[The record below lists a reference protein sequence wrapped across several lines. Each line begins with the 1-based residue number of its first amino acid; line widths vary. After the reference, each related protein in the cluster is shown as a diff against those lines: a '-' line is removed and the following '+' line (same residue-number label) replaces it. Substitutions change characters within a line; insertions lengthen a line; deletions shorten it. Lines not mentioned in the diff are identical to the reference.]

1 MHGIWPIL
9 FAYFSSENRLDRE
22 AMRRQVQV
30 AIGWGAPGVAVL
42 GVATEV
48 GKLSVEERRDVIR
61 WAAEDVAGRVP
72 LAVTIAGDTVAAQRS
87 LADYAIAQGASFL
100 ILQPPPAAAAG
111 ALDAAA
117 CEAFFGDVMRG
128 QPVPMGIQNA
138 PEYLGFGLSPEA
150 IVRLAERRPEFRIL
164 KGEASSVTIERTIA
178 VAGERLAVLNG
189 RGGLELLENFDAGCG
204 GMIVAPDNA
213 DLQHPV
219 YLAMQAG
226 RRDEA
231 LERYRQVL
239 PAIVFS
245 MQSLDTLICY
255 SKRIAAW
262 RMGFDVHHDRAP
274 ALLPTEFGLRMAREH
289 ARRLGPLSV
298 CSPAPIPSS
307 IGSPSLPRP
316 SSDQPSS
323 GPATAGRASPG
334 QPCLTPLSVGPDPC
348 RAGSDL

>member
-9 FAYFSSENRLDRE
+9 FAYFNADGGLDRE
-22 AMRRQVQV
+22 AMRLQVQV

-61 WAAEDVAGRVP
+61 WAAEDLAGRLP
-72 LAVTIAGDTVAAQRS
+72 LAVTIAGETVTAQRA
-87 LADYAIAQGASFL
+87 LADYAIAHGASFL
-100 ILQPPPAAAAG
+100 ILQPPPAAASG
-111 ALDAAA
+111 ALDAAG
-117 CEAFFGDVMRG
+117 CEAFFADVMRG

-164 KGEASSVTIERTIA
+164 KGEASSVIIERTIA
-178 VAGERLAVLNG
+178 AVGERLAVLNG
-189 RGGLELLENFDAGCG
+189 RGGLELLENLDAGCT

-213 DLQHPV
+213 DLQHSIH
-219 YLAMQAG
+219 LALQAG
-226 RRDEA
+226 RPEEA

-255 SKRIAAW
+255 GKRIAAW
-262 RMGFDVHHDRAP
+262 RMGFEVLHDRAP
-274 ALLPTEFGLRMAREH
+274 ALMPTEFGLRMAREH
-289 ARRLGPLSV
+289 ARRLGPLSIDMPSV
-298 CSPAPIPSS
+298 ASSSIPPSS
-307 IGSPSLPRP
+307 LGSGFR
-316 SSDQPSS
+316 DS
-323 GPATAGRASPG
+323 GP
-334 QPCLTPLSVGPDPC
+334 
-348 RAGSDL
+348 DL